1 MMSTYLQAAGGIL
14 IAVIL
19 ALTLKKNSPDLAI
32 LLSMAVCIMVAVVGL
47 NYLQPVTDF
56 LKMLEASASLQ
67 EGILSVLLKAVG
79 IGLISEVA
87 GLVCSDAGCSAMGK
101 ALQIMGTAVILWLS
115 IPVFTGLLELIR
127 QIMGEI

>member
-1 MMSTYLQAAGGIL
+1 MSTYLQAAGGIL

-32 LLSMAVCIMVAVVGL
+32 LLSMAVCIMVAAVGL
-47 NYLQPVTDF
+47 HYLQPVTDF

-79 IGLISEVA
+79 IGLI
-87 GLVCSDAGCSAMGK
+87 SAMGK

>member
-1 MMSTYLQAAGGIL
+1 M

-47 NYLQPVTDF
+47 LYLQPVTDF
-56 LKMLEASASLQ
+56 LKMLEASAYLQ

-79 IGLISEVA
+79 IGLICEVA

>member
-1 MMSTYLQAAGGIL
+1 MSTYLQAAAGIL

-47 NYLQPVTDF
+47 HYLQPVTDF

-101 ALQIMGTAVILWLS
+101 ALHIMGTAVILWLS